1 MDEEIKRLK
10 REYEKILEQIT
21 QYESSERAGLI
32 IETEELM
39 KQQRDL
45 YDRGRAVVQKLRQ
58 LGYKTNLL
66 PHTSG
71 IFF

>member
-1 MDEEIKRLK
+1 MDEEIKGLK

-58 LGYKTNLL
+58 LGYR
-66 PHTSG
+66 
-71 IFF
+71 I

>member
-1 MDEEIKRLK
+1 MDEEIKGLK
-10 REYEKILEQIT
+10 KEYEKILDQIM

-58 LGYKTNLL
+58 LGYR
-66 PHTSG
+66 
-71 IFF
+71 I

>member
-1 MDEEIKRLK
+1 MDEEIKKLK
-10 REYEKILEQIT
+10 REYEAILEQIT

-39 KQQRDL
+39 KQQRNL

-58 LGYKTNLL
+58 LGYR
-66 PHTSG
+66 
-71 IFF
+71 I

>member
-45 YDRGRAVVQKLRQ
+45 YDRGRAVVRKLRQ
-58 LGYKTNLL
+58 LGYK
-66 PHTSG
+66 
-71 IFF
+71 I